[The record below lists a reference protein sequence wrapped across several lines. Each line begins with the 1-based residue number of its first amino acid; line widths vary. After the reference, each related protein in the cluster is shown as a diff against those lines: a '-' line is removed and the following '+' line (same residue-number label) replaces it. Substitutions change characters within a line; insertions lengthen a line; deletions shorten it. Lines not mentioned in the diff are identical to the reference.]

1 MINQEFLNPRFLR
14 YFISVADTG
23 NILSAS
29 ANLNVSQPSITRAIQ
44 IIEKNLEKQLFIRSK
59 KGVKL
64 TEDGEA
70 FYFSAISIIAHN
82 ESVITNI
89 KKSNLDIK
97 KIEKQ
102 KELKIGLPNTFTFS
116 HKKNILWLIKKNNPT
131 HKIKIIEDDSYV
143 LNNKIEKNLIDI
155 AISCVPELS
164 KNVLKTHIFFE
175 PFCIAF
181 YKGHH
186 FSNLRA
192 VNFEDIRKEPA
203 YIFRNTCEFFYY
215 LLKSQNKK
223 TSQGDIS
230 KAIQERKEKGK
241 NRDVIYTNSDATAAS
256 CINSG
261 MGVAIVPESVAVDHK
276 ILFRPILK
284 PSLGRD
290 IFLIQNIHN
299 KKELNILDQLIKSA
313 IWS

>member
-1 MINQEFLNPRFLR
+1 MINQEFLNPRFLK
-14 YFISVADTG
+14 YFISVADSG

-64 TEDGEA
+64 TEEGEA
-70 FYFSAISIIAHN
+70 FYFSALSIITHN
-82 ESVITNI
+82 EKIIQNI
-89 KKSNLDIK
+89 RSN
-97 KIEKQ
+97 KIEVNTVKKK
-102 KELKIGLPNTFTFS
+102 KEIRIGLPNTFTFS
-116 HKKNILWLIKKNNPT
+116 HKKNILWLIKKNYNS
-131 HKIKIIEDDSYV
+131 HNIKIIEDDSYI
-143 LNNKIEKNLIDI
+143 LNTKIEKNLIDI
-155 AISCVPELS
+155 AISCIPEHS
-164 KNVLKTHIFFE
+164 KNIKKIHLFYE

-192 VNFEDIRKEPA
+192 INFEEIGKEPA
-203 YIFRNTCEFFYY
+203 YVFRNTCEFFYY

-223 TSQGDIS
+223 KSANDVAKI
-230 KAIQERKEKGK
+230 IQERKEKGK
-241 NRDVIYTNSDATAAS
+241 NRDIIYTNSDATAAS

-276 ILFRPILK
+276 ILFRPIVK
-284 PSLGRD
+284 PNLGRD
-290 IFLIQNIHN
+290 IYLIQNINN
-299 KKELNILDQLIKSA
+299 KKEINISEHLLKSA